1 MERPHGKICWPASSA
16 GVIVVSDGWAVRR
29 LLQRGNFILQLGR
42 AYRRPRTE
50 GRLRTSNAMP
60 TTLQRK
66 KVKKHFDPSEDVLGE
81 IQRVLD
87 NMDWDAYWRKV
98 GEGVAKEVDAY
109 AAARARSREQA
120 SQRMFR

>member
-1 MERPHGKICWPASSA
+1 
-16 GVIVVSDGWAVRR
+16 
-29 LLQRGNFILQLGR
+29 
-42 AYRRPRTE
+42 
-50 GRLRTSNAMP
+50 MP

-109 AAARARSREQA
+109 AAARARSQEQF
-120 SQRMFR
+120 SRRMFR